1 MGCFGFAG
9 RFWFWV
15 GLIALVG
22 LWVWNPVSGGLL
34 VWRCALSVSVGKSFC
49 CRFDVVV
56 CGVRFGFV
64 VFLCCGFG
72 SGCCLRDYAVD
83 IAGFCGAGGVF

>member
-9 RFWFWV
+9 RFGFWA

-34 VWRCALSVSVGKSFC
+34 IWCCALPVSVGKSFC

-72 SGCCLRDYAVD
+72 SGLLF
-83 IAGFCGAGGVF
+83 AGLHS